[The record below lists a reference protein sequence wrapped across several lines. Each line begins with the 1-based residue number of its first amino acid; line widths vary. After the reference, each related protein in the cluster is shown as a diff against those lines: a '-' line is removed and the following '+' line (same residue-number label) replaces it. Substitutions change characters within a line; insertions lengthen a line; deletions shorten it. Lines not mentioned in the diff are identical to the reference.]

1 MKHVLFVLLALSV
14 VPAHAAAQAPSTPEG
29 RRLVIPF
36 ENLRREPRLYWLT
49 EGSAVALTDDLIA
62 LGAPAIT
69 RDDRLRAFDRLQ
81 VPAVASLS
89 DATVIRLG
97 GLVGASEVVL
107 GSFEVLDDQITVRAR
122 TIRLDAG
129 RLTPEIVQSG
139 PLNDMFNVYAR
150 VARRLA
156 PDSQVS
162 TEQLVRSEPPLAA
175 FEEYI
180 KGLIAESPA
189 TRIAFLN
196 QALRVAPMFHR
207 ARLALWDL
215 YNEAG
220 DPQKALATV
229 RQIPVDDPLA
239 RQARFRE
246 SLSLINL
253 QAWEQAYNLLTELNQ
268 AMPAPALLNDLGVVQ
283 LRRPPDAPG
292 GRAVSF
298 FAAASKLDASDPD
311 LFFNLGYAY
320 WVDHDL
326 PNAVAALRE
335 AVRRNPADGQAH
347 YVLAVALQANG
358 RPAEASRERELARQL
373 SSEYAKWET
382 RSAANGPVPKGLE
395 RVKMD
400 LDVSLQHLEDVLD
413 TSGQR
418 EQREQAAF
426 HLDAGRRLF
435 KADRDNDAIAELRR
449 AVFLAPYDSEAH
461 LLLGRLY
468 LKAGEVSQSIDELKI
483 SIWSEDTP
491 AAHLALAQAYV
502 AAKDYAAARTE
513 VQTVL
518 ARDPSNTEAR
528 TILDKLP

>member
-1 MKHVLFVLLALSV
+1 MKPVLAILVVLSV
-14 VPAHAAAQAPSTPEG
+14 MPAYASAQAPPTPGG

-36 ENLRREPRLYWLT
+36 ENLRREPRLYWLS
-49 EGSAVALTDDLIA
+49 EGSAVALTEDLMV
-62 LGAPAIT
+62 LGAPAII
-69 RDDRLRAFDRLQ
+69 REDRLRAFDRLQ

-139 PLNDMFNVYAR
+139 PLNDLFDVYAR
-150 VARRLA
+150 VARRLV
-156 PDSQVS
+156 PESQVP
-162 TEQLVRSEPPLAA
+162 TEQVLRSEPPLGA
-175 FEEYI
+175 FEAYI

-196 QALRVAPMFHR
+196 QALRVAPMFHH

-215 YNEAG
+215 YNEQG
-220 DPQKALATV
+220 DHQKALATV
-229 RQIPVDDPLA
+229 RQIPDDDPLA

-246 SLSLINL
+246 SLSLMNL
-253 QAWEQAYNLLTELNQ
+253 QAWEQAYGVLTGLNQ
-268 AMPAPALLNDLGVVQ
+268 AMPVPALLNDLGVVQ
-283 LRRPPDAPG
+283 LRRPAGAPG

-298 FAAASKLDASDPD
+298 FTAASKLDASDPD

-320 WVDHDL
+320 WFERDV
-326 PNAVAALRE
+326 PNAVAALRD

-382 RSAANGPVPKGLE
+382 RAASNGPVPKGLE

-400 LDVSLQHLEDVLD
+400 LDPAMQHLDDVLE

-418 EQREQAAF
+418 EQREQATF

-468 LKAGEVSQSIDELKI
+468 LRAGQVPQSIEELKI
-483 SIWSEDTP
+483 SIWSEDTT

-502 AAKDYAAARTE
+502 AAKDYTAARSE

-518 ARDPSNTEAR
+518 ARDASNTEAR
-528 TILDKLP
+528 TILDTLP